1 MAKYCSWCGE
11 PLEPGARYCAECGAR
26 VLESVRVT
34 GKGDSDPMRGLD
46 IVGGNP
52 IPASKTTKLDLG
64 TLEAL
69 KLRDSL
75 PGDDE
80 PTHAKPSLASASAAH
95 FGGAKTTSLEIPE
108 VVEAPEIIAVPEVGD
123 ACGPAADRG
132 ASGAFEKVSNH
143 DAEARSAA
151 TEQAGPADAA
161 DSFNADEEVETEAS
175 SKASEVDVTDA
186 TDASES
192 EEACKSEE
200 ALADEAIEVAE
211 DDEPSDAL
219 RAEVAGGEVDA
230 ETLKDDATAEGVVHG
245 ESGDASGE
253 QPACGT
259 DSERDHAEGEVDAE
273 ADAAK
278 VAEADAAD
286 PAEADAAEP
295 AEADASKPAPSSE
308 GPSDAAPKPAA
319 VFDFDDEH
327 EAVPVIPREAQAAA
341 AKPGPISFDGTDTL
355 VLPSDAQPKHFGLD
369 RPDLRERKRKRI
381 FIALCCVIAVLV
393 IAACVLAYV
402 RFGGQAGQE
411 SCPATGPKR
420 SSRPRRPPPR
430 KARNPETKA
439 DDDAA
444 KASAEAE
451 ALAREQSTPTEEQIF
466 QTLSSE
472 YSALDGYSNRIVSC
486 VDDFNSWYIARDMN
500 KRQASQ
506 ATAEKVK
513 SDLEAAKAEIE
524 NLKVSNSSPYAAD
537 VANLIELYDCQIGRI
552 TSLTDAWAVS
562 VQYEVPSEHQ
572 DEILAALS
580 ANYVSGNNPY
590 LERYDELYPS
600 SKPVL
605 K

>member
-52 IPASKTTKLDLG
+52 IPASKTTRLDLG

-69 KLRDSL
+69 KLRDNL

-123 ACGPAADRG
+123 VCGPAADRG
-132 ASGAFEKVSNH
+132 ASGAFEKVSDH

-151 TEQAGPADAA
+151 TGQAGSADAA
-161 DSFNADEEVETEAS
+161 DSFDADEEVEIEAS
-175 SKASEVDVTDA
+175 SEASEVDAADA
-186 TDASES
+186 TDAFES

-219 RAEVAGGEVDA
+219 RAEAAGGEVDA
-230 ETLKDDATAEGVVHG
+230 ETLKDDAATEGVVHG
-245 ESGDASGE
+245 ESDDASGE

-259 DSERDHAEGEVDAE
+259 DSERDHAEGEVDVE

-278 VAEADAAD
+278 VAEADAA
-286 PAEADAAEP
+286 EP
-295 AEADASKPAPSSE
+295 VEADASKPAPSSE
-308 GPSDAAPKPAA
+308 EPSDAVPKPAA

-402 RFGGQAGQE
+402 RFGGQAGQDASQQQSQTQQE
-411 SCPATGPKR
+411 APAA
-420 SSRPRRPPPR
+420 SSEEGE
-430 KARNPETKA
+430 KSETKA

-524 NLKVSNSSPYAAD
+524 NLKVSDSSPYAAD
-537 VANLIELYDCQIGRI
+537 AANLIELYDCQIGRI

-590 LERYDELYPS
+590 FERYDELYPS

>member
-69 KLRDSL
+69 KLRDNL

-108 VVEAPEIIAVPEVGD
+108 VVEAPEIIAVPEVGG

-132 ASGAFEKVSNH
+132 ASGAFENVSGH

-151 TEQAGPADAA
+151 TEQAGSADAA
-161 DSFNADEEVETEAS
+161 DSFDADEGVETEAS
-175 SKASEVDVTDA
+175 SEVSEVDAADA
-186 TDASES
+186 IDVSES
-192 EEACKSEE
+192 EEARKPEE

-219 RAEVAGGEVDA
+219 RAEVAGGEADVEMLKGDA
-230 ETLKDDATAEGVVHG
+230 AAEGIEPA
-245 ESGDASGE
+245 ESGDASDE

-259 DSERDHAEGEVDAE
+259 DSECDYTEGEVDAE
-273 ADAAK
+273 ADAA
-278 VAEADAAD
+278 E
-286 PAEADAAEP
+286 PAEAV

-308 GPSDAAPKPAA
+308 EPSDAAPKPAA

-341 AKPGPISFDGTDTL
+341 AKPAPISFDGTDTL
-355 VLPSDAQPKHFGLD
+355 VLPSDAQPMHFGLD

-402 RFGGQAGQE
+402 RFGGQAGQDASQQQSQTQQE
-411 SCPATGPKR
+411 APAA
-420 SSRPRRPPPR
+420 SSEENE
-430 KARNPETKA
+430 KPETKA

-524 NLKVSNSSPYAAD
+524 SLKVSNSSPYATDA
-537 VANLIELYDCQIGRI
+537 ANLIELYDCQIGRI

-580 ANYVSGNNPY
+580 ANYVGGNNPY

>member
-80 PTHAKPSLASASAAH
+80 PTHAKPGLASASAAH

-123 ACGPAADRG
+123 ACGPTANCG
-132 ASGAFEKVSNH
+132 ASGAFENVIDR
-143 DAEARSAA
+143 DAEAHSAA
-151 TEQAGPADAA
+151 TEQAGSADAA
-161 DSFNADEEVETEAS
+161 DSFDADEEVEIEAS
-175 SKASEVDVTDA
+175 SEASEVDAADA

-219 RAEVAGGEVDA
+219 RAEVAGGEADA
-230 ETLKDDATAEGVVHG
+230 ETLKGDATAE
-245 ESGDASGE
+245 EPAELDDASGE
-253 QPACGT
+253 QPACAT
-259 DSERDHAEGEVDAE
+259 DSERDHAEGEVDAD

-278 VAEADAAD
+278 VAEADAAE
-286 PAEADAAEP
+286 PAEP

-308 GPSDAAPKPAA
+308 EPSDAAPKPAA

-402 RFGGQAGQE
+402 RFGGQAGQDASQQQSQTQQE
-411 SCPATGPKR
+411 APAA
-420 SSRPRRPPPR
+420 SSEENE
-430 KARNPETKA
+430 KPETKA
-439 DDDAA
+439 GDDAA
-444 KASAEAE
+444 KASAE

-524 NLKVSNSSPYAAD
+524 SLKVSSSSPYATDA
-537 VANLIELYDCQIGRI
+537 ANLIELYDCQIGRI

-580 ANYVSGNNPY
+580 ANYVGGNNPY